1 MQHLVIFLK
10 MFIQMIFS
18 GSQSIKMMPAYSS
31 VLSLYFQDLRW
42 PKMISI
48 YSAIFDWGPSSRLG
62 VHGHFPLLISWW
74 IFCRSIYCTVGRFW
88 VSCEDCIFRAS
99 VYRFLRK
106 CKFRV
111 SDNRNMTPSSMFM
124 IFMNRLRTMC
134 GVCKVMRF
142 CIDIFCYMRLGD

>member
-1 MQHLVIFLK
+1 MKLTCAEVRFLPAALIWFPIVIILFFNSHSYCFSSCMRWVMRTSFFLMLIYFLKLIAILCSKDGYSKLWIFMQQLVIFLK

-62 VHGHFPLLISWW
+62 VQGQFPLLIS
-74 IFCRSIYCTVGRFW
+74 
-88 VSCEDCIFRAS
+88 
-99 VYRFLRK
+99 
-106 CKFRV
+106 
-111 SDNRNMTPSSMFM
+111 
-124 IFMNRLRTMC
+124 
-134 GVCKVMRF
+134 
-142 CIDIFCYMRLGD
+142 